1 MKIETSFK
9 KVSTPFSLRQ
19 SSSRWFPLAPSLVTV
34 ALIAFCP
41 LQTRADTIA
50 LNSKISGVGSSQRN
64 STKGWAFTISSPVL
78 VTQLGLWDKGNNGLN
93 TSHVVT
99 IWTSTGTLMAQTTI
113 PAGTGATLMDGFR
126 YVSIT
131 SVLLPAGSYTI
142 GGFYGRFTDQ
152 FAIHPSTII
161 TASGLTYN
169 GSRSALGFAFP
180 AGNFFGNANSY
191 FGPNFQ
197 FTTPASIPDSGSTWA
212 LLLLGVTAAFGLNL
226 LLHRRIEGLKHTTPF
241 WYCP

>member
-1 MKIETSFK
+1 MKTKTSSK

-19 SSSRWFPLAPSLVTV
+19 NASQSFPLAPTLVTV

-41 LQTRADTIA
+41 LQTRADMIA
-50 LNSKISGVGSSQRN
+50 LNSKISGVGSSQHN
-64 STKGWAFTISSPVL
+64 STKGWAFTISSPLL
-78 VTQLGLWDKGNNGLN
+78 VTQLGLWDQGNNGLN
-93 TSHVVT
+93 ASHAVT

-113 PAGTGATLMDGFR
+113 PSGTGATLMDGFR

-142 GGFYGRFTDQ
+142 GGFYGKFTDQ
-152 FAIHPSTII
+152 FAIHPSTI
-161 TASGLTYN
+161 TTGSGVTYN
-169 GSRSALGFAFP
+169 GSRSANAFAFP
-180 AGNFFGNANSY
+180 AGNFFGNVNSY

-197 FTTPASIPDSGSTWA
+197 FTTVAIPDSGSTWT

-226 LLHRRIEGLKHTTPF
+226 LLHRRSKA
-241 WYCP
+241 

>member
-1 MKIETSFK
+1 MKPKTSSK

-19 SSSRWFPLAPSLVTV
+19 SAIRSFPLAPTLVTV

-50 LNSKISGVGSSQRN
+50 LNSTISAVSFAHEN

-78 VTQLGLWDKGNNGLN
+78 MTQLGLWDQGNNGLN
-93 TSHVVT
+93 ASHVVT
-99 IWTSTGTLMAQTTI
+99 IWTSTGTLVAQTTI
-113 PAGTGATLMDGFR
+113 PSGTGATLTDGFR

-142 GGFYGRFTDQ
+142 GGFYSVRSDA
-152 FAIHPSTII
+152 FAGNPSTLT
-161 TASGLTYN
+161 TASGITYN
-169 GSRSALGFAFP
+169 GSRSARGFAFP
-180 AGNFFGNANSY
+180 ARNFFGNVNSY

-197 FTTPASIPDSGSTWA
+197 FTTVADSGSTWA
-212 LLLLGVTAAFGLNL
+212 LLLLGVTAAFGLNS
-226 LLHRRIEGLKHTTPF
+226 LLHRRSKA
-241 WYCP
+241 